1 MNAITAEKVVL
12 AFIGCVTF
20 LIVALLFSI
29 LAIMFLKGLP
39 AMHGGF
45 LFDESRDFGRTGGV
59 FYQSAGT
66 LLLMGVAVLWSLP
79 VALGSV
85 LFQTEYL
92 ESGKFKNFLT
102 QLTYILNAT
111 PTILFGLVGYL
122 FFGVYLKAGVSWV
135 TGSLILAVMILP
147 TLQVSIREAVEA
159 LPEKYREAGM
169 ALGLSRPAQIWC
181 IVLPQSF
188 YGIVTGVLLGLARA
202 AGETAA
208 IMFTATTFS
217 GIQFPQSFSDPV
229 PTLQTHILV
238 LAQEAA
244 NPESIAQAWGAGL
257 VLLGL
262 VFLLTLAAW
271 GFRTRMVMESEL

>member
-1 MNAITAEKVVL
+1 MVEKAVL
-12 AFIGCVTF
+12 AFIGAITF
-20 LIVALLFSI
+20 LIVLLLVFI
-29 LAIMFLKGLP
+29 LGTLLVKGLP
-39 AMHGGF
+39 AFHAGF
-45 LFDESRDFGRTGGV
+45 LFEESRDFGLSGGI
-59 FYQSAGT
+59 FYQAVGT
-66 LLLMGVAVLWSLP
+66 LILMATAVLWSLP

-92 ESGKFKNFLT
+92 SGKFKTFLT

-122 FFGVYLKAGVSWV
+122 FFGVYLGVSWV

-169 ALGLSRPAQIWC
+169 ALGLSRSSQIRR
-181 IVLPQSF
+181 IILPQCF

-217 GIQFPQSFSDPV
+217 GIQLPQSFSDPV

-244 NPESIAQAWGAGL
+244 NPQSLAQAWGAGL

-262 VFLLTLAAW
+262 VLMLTLTAW
-271 GFRTRMVMESEL
+271 AFRTRVVMESEQ

>member
-1 MNAITAEKVVL
+1 MNAVTVEKTVL
-12 AFIGCVTF
+12 AFIGTITF
-20 LIVALLFSI
+20 LIVLLLVFILGALFV
-29 LAIMFLKGLP
+29 KGMP
-39 AMHGGF
+39 AFHAGF
-45 LFDESRDFGRTGGV
+45 LFEESRDFGLSGGI
-59 FYQSAGT
+59 FYQAVGT
-66 LLLMGVAVLWSLP
+66 LILMTTAVLWSLP

-92 ESGKFKNFLT
+92 SGKFKTFLT

-122 FFGVYLKAGVSWV
+122 FFGEYLGVSWV

-169 ALGLSRPAQIWC
+169 ALGLSRPSQIRR
-181 IVLPQSF
+181 IILPQCL

-217 GIQFPQSFSDPV
+217 GIQLPQSFSDPV

-244 NPESIAQAWGAGL
+244 NPQSLAQAWGAGL

-262 VFLLTLAAW
+262 VFMLTLTAW
-271 GFRTRMVMESEL
+271 AFRTRVVMESEQ